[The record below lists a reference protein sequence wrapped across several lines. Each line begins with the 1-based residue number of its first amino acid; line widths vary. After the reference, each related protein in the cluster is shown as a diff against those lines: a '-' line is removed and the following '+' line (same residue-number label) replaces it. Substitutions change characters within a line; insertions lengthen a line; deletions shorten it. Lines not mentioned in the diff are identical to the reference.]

1 MRLGFIMLDNSFGQ
15 WSQYYTL
22 GCESTWGNKIKKG
35 DFYFRYMGRP
45 PKIVSVNQILNKV
58 LNSRFKNLGWQYHKM
73 RHQNMIARG
82 EFLNDSIVQ
91 INVGELW
98 SNITTKTISAIDFA
112 LKNFEF
118 DYIIRGNSSLYL
130 DTIFLEHFLETN
142 PTRVDYAGP
151 VAGSKK
157 FVSGWCIILS
167 RKAAQIIVGDFQK
180 KDALFFDDEAIGI
193 ILARNDVKM
202 QAIGFE
208 AFNRIPT
215 NLEVNKALDRGNW
228 IWRFKDDSNRIRI
241 SIPAMKLVSEI
252 SSNRGISS

>member
-1 MRLGFIMLDNSFGQ
+1 MRLGFLMLDNSFGQ

-22 GCESTWGNKIKKG
+22 GCESTWRTKVKKD
-35 DFYFRYMGRP
+35 DFYFRYMGRQ
-45 PKIVSVNQILNKV
+45 PKIVYVNQVLNKV
-58 LNSRFKNLGWQYHKM
+58 LNSRFKKLGWQYHKM
-73 RHQNMIARG
+73 RQQNTTAEG
-82 EFLNDSIVQ
+82 KFLNDSLVQ
-91 INVGELW
+91 INLEELW
-98 SNITTKTISAIDFA
+98 SNITTKTISAIEFA

-130 DTIFLEHFLETN
+130 DTILLEHFLETN
-142 PTRVDYAGP
+142 LTKVDYAGP

-202 QAIGFE
+202 HAIGFE
-208 AFNRIPT
+208 AFDRIPT
-215 NLEVNKALDRGNW
+215 SFEVSKALDRGNW
-228 IWRFKDDSNRIRI
+228 IWRFKDDSNGIRI